1 MNELIT
7 FIWILA
13 GMFSVLILVA
23 ILLMPRPTMK
33 NKFYRTQRTP
43 VELEQRHLQHRLAR
57 LQAQYETTVEL
68 RDCTANLRQQNMV
81 LARLNKLQKITGF
94 TK

>member
-23 ILLMPRPTMK
+23 VWLMPRPTMK

-43 VELEQRHLQHRLAR
+43 VELEQRHLQHQLAK
-57 LQAQYETTVEL
+57 LQARYKTTVEL
-68 RDCTANLRQQNMV
+68 RNCTANLKQQNIV
-81 LARLNKLQKITGF
+81 LTRLNKLQKTAGWTI
-94 TK
+94 